1 MTIPYYIYIY
11 IHIHI
16 YIYTWKHWQTTTSL
30 TTPSHPYNPQV
41 NPLNPCLFVQE
52 LASFV
57 NIPLPSFIT
66 RVLGRGAPSNTSKK
80 ATALTHVRHEEFKN
94 QVIQGDLLIPQ
105 LEVTIR
111 PLKGSFNHPK
121 KVTKNCQKHI
131 FLVWGWQIYPRKLRK
146 RNLPPDLDRRLSG
159 RCGENVATL
168 NIWSCNPTIFL
179 MFCLVMPSPCLLK
192 TRGFWG
198 VGCWFGDTACRSLQ

>member
-1 MTIPYYIYIY
+1 MLVKLDHFPRFRGENDKCFETTTLEQGNPCNGYINPYYWVDDHPLLY
-11 IHIHI
+11 IHIYTYTYI

-131 FLVWGWQIYPRKLRK
+131 FLV
-146 RNLPPDLDRRLSG
+146 
-159 RCGENVATL
+159 
-168 NIWSCNPTIFL
+168 
-179 MFCLVMPSPCLLK
+179 
-192 TRGFWG
+192 
-198 VGCWFGDTACRSLQ
+198 